1 MNMQQQFASRTRQVR
16 HYAGNPARLQVRDLR
31 HAFATTAK
39 NAEKCSTAPPHL
51 ADGGSAHS
59 ARRTALQA
67 LLVACVA
74 AAFCLQPA
82 TGLAAAKSVCQ
93 FADDAPDT
101 HLVVRGDTLWDLA
114 SRFLRNPWCWPE
126 VWEHNRDA
134 VANPHWIYPGQTIRL
149 DRARGLLT
157 SGAGDDA
164 TLPVAKLTP
173 GMRAEAITP
182 APVPLMASRWLSL
195 LRRTPLMAEAR
206 IAQAPRIVA
215 LSAERRMAG
224 AGDMVYVRYAR
235 HAGDTA
241 QTAAPAYPRTAELR
255 RALAPVIDPD
265 TGKTIALATRRVGHA
280 DWLRGAT
287 DGLQTMRVT
296 EASEEVMAG
305 DLLVDV
311 AATQGAGQAMAPH
324 AAAPMR
330 GRVAAILHDGRW
342 ATVHDIVALNRGTL
356 HGLDAGSVVNVTR
369 PVRIGHHES
378 PQASS
383 PSSGIDE
390 PVATLLVV
398 DVLEHAA
405 LAIVMR
411 AQDPFTTGAAFA
423 SPEPTRP

>member
-1 MNMQQQFASRTRQVR
+1 MNMQQQFASRARQVR
-16 HYAGNPARLQVRDLR
+16 HPSGNQARLQVRDLR

-51 ADGGSAHS
+51 ADDSSAHS
-59 ARRTALQA
+59 ARRTTLPS
-67 LLVACVA
+67 LFFACVT
-74 AAFCLQPA
+74 AAFCLHPA
-82 TGLAAAKSVCQ
+82 TALATTESACR
-93 FADDAPDT
+93 FADDAPDA

-126 VWEHNRDA
+126 VWEKNRDA

-157 SGAGDDA
+157 SRADDA
-164 TLPVAKLTP
+164 SPLPVARLTP
-173 GMRAEAITP
+173 TLRTEAIAL
-182 APVPLMASRWLSL
+182 APVPLMASSWLSL
-195 LRRTPLMAEAR
+195 LRRTPLMSDAG

-235 HAGDTA
+235 HVGDTA
-241 QTAAPAYPRTAELR
+241 QTGTPAYPRTAELR

-280 DWLRGAT
+280 EWLRGAS

-305 DLLVDV
+305 DLLVDFR
-311 AATQGAGQAMAPH
+311 AMPGIGPALAPH

-342 ATVHDIVALNRGTL
+342 ATLHDIVALNRGTL

-369 PVRIGHHES
+369 PVKIAHHES
-378 PQASS
+378 PQAS
-383 PSSGIDE
+383 PPAFGIDE

-411 AQDPFTTGAAFA
+411 AQDPFTAGAAFA
-423 SPEPTRP
+423 SPGHTRP

>member
-1 MNMQQQFASRTRQVR
+1 MNMQQQFASRARQVR
-16 HYAGNPARLQVRDLR
+16 HSSGNQARLQVRDLR

-39 NAEKCSTAPPHL
+39 NAEKCSTGPLHL
-51 ADGGSAHS
+51 ADGSSAYS
-59 ARRTALQA
+59 TRRTPLPA
-67 LLVACVA
+67 LLFACAA
-74 AAFCLQPA
+74 AAFCLRPA
-82 TGLAAAKSVCQ
+82 TGFAASESACR
-93 FADDAPDT
+93 FADDAPDA

-157 SGAGDDA
+157 SRADDA
-164 TLPVAKLTP
+164 SQLPVTRLTP
-173 GMRAEAITP
+173 AMRAEAIAL
-182 APVPLMASRWLSL
+182 APVPLMASSWLSL
-195 LRRTPLMAEAR
+195 LRRTPLMSDAG
-206 IAQAPRIVA
+206 IAHAPRIVA

-224 AGDMVYVRYAR
+224 AGDLVYVR
-235 HAGDTA
+235 GTA
-241 QTAAPAYPRTAELR
+241 QAGAPTYPRSAELR

-265 TGKTIALATRRVGHA
+265 TGKQIALATRRVGHA
-280 DWLRGAT
+280 DWLRGVP
-287 DGLQTMRVT
+287 DGLQTMQVT

-305 DLLVDV
+305 DLLVDIASTRV
-311 AATQGAGQAMAPH
+311 TGPALAPH
-324 AAAPMR
+324 AATPMR
-330 GRVAAILHDGRW
+330 GRVAAILHGGRW
-342 ATVHDIVALNRGTL
+342 ATLHDIVALNRGTL

-369 PVRIGHHES
+369 PVKIALHES

-383 PSSGIDE
+383 PASGIDE

-411 AQDPFTTGAAFA
+411 AQDPFTAGAAFA
-423 SPEPTRP
+423 SPGHTSP